1 MSSGR
6 PRVVVTGSTGAVGRQ
21 VCARLAE
28 QGHEVLGLDR
38 RPGVAPAAGVTLT
51 TVDLAVADLRALLDG
66 YDTVVHLA
74 SGVRAKDVVADPGQD
89 TLAVAD
95 RLVAA
100 AADVGVGHLV
110 IRSSAMVYGAWP
122 DNPVPL
128 TEDAEVRPS
137 PGFRFAE
144 HRAALE
150 ELARGWAADGT
161 ASGSPRRATLL
172 RPAVTVAEERP
183 GGLARILES
192 AAAIRAEE
200 GDRMGQFLHAH
211 DLAEAVVRVVGEP
224 VDGPVNV
231 APDGWIPA
239 PLMAELGGP
248 APRLRLPGPLAGLAA
263 DVRWRL
269 GLTDAPPTVVPYTVY
284 PWVIAN
290 DRLRAMGWT
299 PAHSNEEAYVAGY
312 EPRATDRLNAKRRQ
326 QLSLAAA
333 GGAVALVVTGLGW
346 MVRSFRRR

>member
-1 MSSGR
+1 MSLPVITVEQMRRWEAATWETGKTEAEVIAQVGEI
-6 PRVVVTGSTGAVGRQ
+6 VVK
-21 VCARLAE
+21 
-28 QGHEVLGLDR
+28 
-38 RPGVAPAAGVTLT
+38 
-51 TVDLAVADLRALLDG
+51 RALELTQPGDAILLLAGKGHNGDDVRAMANHLQERDVSLLSITDPAKTLSNLATALEPRPALVVDGLFGIGLNRVLDA
-66 YDTVVHLA
+66 DWMQIISQLNANRLRVLSVDVP
-74 SGVRAKDVVADPGQD
+74 SGVD
-89 TLAVAD
+89 
-95 RLVAA
+95 AA
-100 AADVGVGHLV
+100 TGEIQG
-110 IRSSAMVYGAWP
+110 
-122 DNPVPL
+122 
-128 TEDAEVRPS
+128 
-137 PGFRFAE
+137 
-144 HRAALE
+144 
-150 ELARGWAADGT
+150 
-161 ASGSPRRATLL
+161 
-172 RPAVTVAEERP
+172 
-183 GGLARILES
+183 
-192 AAAIRAEE
+192 AAIRAEE

-211 DLAEAVVRVVGEP
+211 DLAEAVVRVGGEP